1 MAIFTAFPPINK
13 SWSWTNQWQA
23 ERCHD
28 KHLRSPTTC
37 LCVRGGRGTGS
48 TIKKGILKDLSLT
61 YQMNIHNSISHKL
74 PFILM
79 FVFFFP
85 GIHPPQKMYL
95 FMGLAGLKGWEE
107 VGGWLKWWLC
117 YRRWMK
123 MTQSGDEKP
132 PFEEETVIPSCAVE
146 IFLCSLPLLF
156 SFLPVNPPSSNSHSA
171 GPREAGL
178 KNHCTFS
185 KWFKTIDRPFAKA
198 WEKVVFFKC
207 MIL

>member
-85 GIHPPQKMYL
+85 GIHPPPKDVFIYGTCWSQ
-95 FMGLAGLKGWEE
+95 G
-107 VGGWLKWWLC
+107 VGGGRGVTEVVIMLQEMDEDDPEWRWKTTIRRRDCNPVLC
-117 YRRWMK
+117 G
-123 MTQSGDEKP
+123 GDISLLSS
-132 PFEEETVIPSCAVE
+132 FAFFLPSCQPSILKLPQRRAQRGWTE
-146 IFLCSLPLLF
+146 KSLHF
-156 SFLPVNPPSSNSHSA
+156 QQ
-171 GPREAGL
+171 
-178 KNHCTFS
+178 
-185 KWFKTIDRPFAKA
+185 
-198 WEKVVFFKC
+198 
-207 MIL
+207 MI